1 MKLNIFYSMNN
12 VFILILGFISSD
24 EEWWKFWVFNRQ
36 KYSIIFV
43 SKQFRYAYQSFL
55 QYLVYCNWC
64 TPGLFRAERQLSF
77 TFYSSLSFLP
87 LFLSL
92 SNPLYWCF
100 CNLFFTAMVY
110 WLAEHTS
117 TAILYPDFY
126 FCSGFCLLV
135 CLLLCCFVV
144 VLLSLLKTQYLDF
157 NFNYPYLGN

>member
-1 MKLNIFYSMNN
+1 MSLKLNIFYSMNN

-117 TAILYPDFY
+117 HCRLISWF
-126 FCSGFCLLV
+126 
-135 CLLLCCFVV
+135 LLLFWFLFACLFAFVLFCCCFTFT
-144 VLLSLLKTQYLDF
+144 S
-157 NFNYPYLGN
+157 